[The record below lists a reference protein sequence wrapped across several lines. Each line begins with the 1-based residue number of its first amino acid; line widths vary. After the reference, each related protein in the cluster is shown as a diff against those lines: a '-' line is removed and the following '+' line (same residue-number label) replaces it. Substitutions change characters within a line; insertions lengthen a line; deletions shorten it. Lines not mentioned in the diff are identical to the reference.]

1 MTTRQYKEEI
11 YETSFNEDKLANLIY
26 PQQALGP
33 YVDEEMDESV
43 FSLVTII
50 ISCTVLVIMTTITYQ
65 GVSGSVTESDDDVPV
80 TSGYVPDMAVTVMAL
95 SWVLFTSFIFL
106 TFGATRLFHISILVA
121 LVVVAGYLY
130 SEMKDDENIE
140 DVYKNMTIAV
150 LVFASFVLAILSY
163 YLIVSRTVSDSKE
176 YRERER
182 LQRMNNKY
190 NQKVER
196 IRVKHDQKVEELLA
210 QQKALEEDLK
220 ASEKEREKLER
231 LIGK

>member
-1 MTTRQYKEEI
+1 MTTRQYKKDI

-43 FSLVTII
+43 FSLLTII
-50 ISCTVLVIMTTITYQ
+50 ISCTVLVTMTTITYQ
-65 GVSGSVTESDDDVPV
+65 GVMGND
-80 TSGYVPDMAVTVMAL
+80 GYVPDMAVTIMAL
-95 SWVLFTSFIFL
+95 SWVLFVSFLFL
-106 TFGATRLFHISILVA
+106 TFGATRLFHISILIG
-121 LVVVAGYLY
+121 LIVVAGYLY
-130 SEMKDDENIE
+130 SEMKDDDTVD
-140 DVYKNMTIAV
+140 DVYKNMTITV
-150 LVFASFVLAILSY
+150 LVFASIVLAILSY
-163 YLIVSRTVSDSKE
+163 YLVVSRTASDSKE

-220 ASEKEREKLER
+220 VSEKEREKLER
-231 LIGK
+231 LIGKSVD